1 MDPRVTGLLNHVRAQ
16 AENRP
21 GVYRMFGPAGELLY
35 VGKSVRV
42 RTRLLSYF
50 RADEGEKAAEIIAQ
64 AHRVEWE
71 YTASEFAALLHE
83 FRLIKS
89 HRPLYNVEHKKDRAH
104 CFLQLTREAVPR
116 LRVVGQPGGG
126 GSAEYFGP
134 FHGRHTMA
142 DVVRAV
148 NDLLELRDCPS
159 DTPMRLADQFQ
170 LFPMKDD
177 PRCMRGQTARC
188 LSPCAGGC
196 TQAEY
201 LERVALA
208 RAFLNGGS
216 DRPLVIL
223 RERMAM
229 AARRLQFEY
238 AAELRDRAERL
249 ERVRSWIVELGQ
261 TLRRLSLVY
270 TVRGQ
275 LGGEDRTY
283 VLRRGRIRAEVPAP
297 QTSEELSALEA
308 RVRDIFAMPEPEAI
322 GLRAQEAQEV
332 MLIAKWFRL
341 HPEELEGTVPASART
356 GDGAASEEV
365 AEARVALAR
374 TLERTVEGP
383 GGVEEGEAVEESG
396 SV

>member
-1 MDPRVTGLLNHVRAQ
+1 MDPRVATLLSHVRAS

-21 GVYRMFGPAGELLY
+21 GVYRFFGPAGELLY

-50 RADEGEKAAEIIAQ
+50 RAEEGEKAWEIVAQ
-64 AHRVEWE
+64 AHQVEWE
-71 YTASEFAALLHE
+71 YTASEFAALLRE

-89 HRPLYNVEHKKDRAH
+89 HRPLYNVEHKRDRAH

-134 FHGRHTMA
+134 FHGRHTLA

-159 DTPMRLADQFQ
+159 ETPMRLADQIQ
-170 LFPMKDD
+170 LFPLKDD

-196 TQAEY
+196 TAAEY
-201 LERVALA
+201 LAQVALA
-208 RAFLNGGS
+208 RAFLNGES

-249 ERVRSWIVELGQ
+249 ENVQAWIVELGR

-270 TVRGQ
+270 TVRGH
-275 LGGEDRTY
+275 GGEDRVY
-283 VLRRGRIRAEVPAP
+283 VLRRGRIRAEAPAP
-297 QTSEELSALEA
+297 RTPKQHAALEA
-308 RVRDIFAMPEPEAI
+308 RVRDIFAVPEPEAM
-322 GLRAQEAQEV
+322 GLRAQEAQEL
-332 MLIAKWFRL
+332 MLVAKWFRL
-341 HPEELEGTVPASART
+341 HPDELESTVPVPSRA
-356 GDGAASEEV
+356 GSEEV
-365 AEARVALAR
+365 SEARAALAR

-383 GGVEEGEAVEESG
+383 DEPEPDGAADSA
-396 SV
+396 

>member
-1 MDPRVTGLLNHVRAQ
+1 MDSRVATLLSHVRAN

-21 GVYRMFGPAGELLY
+21 GVYRMLGPAGELLY

-50 RADEGEKAAEIIAQ
+50 RAEEGEKAAEIIAQ
-64 AHRVEWE
+64 AHRLEWE
-71 YTASEFAALLHE
+71 YTASEFAALLRE

-89 HRPLYNVEHKKDRAH
+89 HRPLYNVEHKRDRAH
-104 CFLQLTREAVPR
+104 CFLQLTREEVPR
-116 LRVVGQPGGG
+116 LRVVGQPGG

-134 FHGRHTMA
+134 FHGRHTME

-148 NDLLELRDCPS
+148 NDLLELRDCPAR
-159 DTPMRLADQFQ
+159 TPMRLADQLP
-170 LFPMKDD
+170 LFALKDD
-177 PRCMRGQTARC
+177 PRCLRGQTARC
-188 LSPCAGGC
+188 LSPCAAGC
-196 TQAEY
+196 SQVEY

-208 RAFLNGGS
+208 RAFLNGES

-223 RERMAM
+223 RERMAL

-249 ERVRSWIVELGQ
+249 ENVRAWIVELGR

-270 TVRGQ
+270 TVRGH
-275 LGGEDRTY
+275 GGADRAY

-297 QTSEELSALEA
+297 RTPRAHADLEA
-308 RVRDIFAMPEPEAI
+308 RVRDIFSVPEPEAI

-341 HPEELEGTVPASART
+341 HPGELESTVPART
-356 GDGAASEEV
+356 GDGSDEAL
-365 AEARVALAR
+365 AEARDALAR
-374 TLERTVEGP
+374 TLARTVAGP
-383 GGVEEGEAVEESG
+383 GADGADASG
-396 SV
+396 GGFSAGSG